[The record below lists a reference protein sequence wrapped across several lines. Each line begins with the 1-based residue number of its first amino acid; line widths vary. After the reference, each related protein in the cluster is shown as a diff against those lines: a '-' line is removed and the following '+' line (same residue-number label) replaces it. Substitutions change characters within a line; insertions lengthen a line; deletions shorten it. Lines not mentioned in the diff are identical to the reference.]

1 MAQNIYD
8 DPTFFEGYSQL
19 NRSVHGLAGAPEW
32 PSIQAILPDLTDKKI
47 LDLGCGFGWFSRW
60 ARANGAG
67 EVLGLDLSEKMIDR
81 AKQETN
87 DDEVEYQIA
96 DLDRVDLPEAVFDLV
111 YSSLAFHYVEDFDDL
126 VRRIYRTLRPQGHLV
141 CTIEHPIFM
150 APVSPGWSE
159 GKEGVRIWPLNQY
172 SVEGKRTTNWLA
184 DGVVKYHRT
193 LGTTLNSLI
202 HNGFRIE
209 HLNEWSP
216 SAEQLEEMPALEE
229 EMDRPMMMIIKAQR

>member
-1 MAQNIYD
+1 M
-8 DPTFFEGYSQL
+8 
-19 NRSVHGLAGAPEW
+19 
-32 PSIQAILPDLTDKKI
+32 
-47 LDLGCGFGWFSRW
+47 
-60 ARANGAG
+60 
-67 EVLGLDLSEKMIDR
+67 LGLDLSEKMIDR

-202 HNGFRIE
+202 HSGFRIE

>member
-47 LDLGCGFGWFSRW
+47 VDLGCGFGWFARW

-141 CTIEHPIFM
+141 CSIEHPIFM

-159 GKEGVRIWPLNQY
+159 GKEGARIWPLNQY

-216 SAEQLEEMPALEE
+216 SAEQLEEMPTLEE